1 MYVYLLKKKK
11 KKKKFR
17 NSSHLRRNTVDLQQV
32 TRRDVVEVSLLHSAL
47 SILSLMSF
55 GRSRGGGGNNPTRS
69 LPFGLGFNDVG
80 VNETTEF
87 PSIPLPVNNP
97 INPRE
102 RSLAV
107 TYIKFSQTVKDGPF
121 YTGSLSLAVDGGAEG
136 DNKNSKRK
144 KQSLIEEEGHM
155 DGIERYS
162 DRYLKK
168 RKIGTSIDEHPY
180 HLEVF
185 PRELY
190 NVMGIDKKKLLVI
203 SEFNNKDDIFT
214 GGKQDENAG
223 LTMIEKWKQL
233 AEDDDDDNDEENK
246 SKENGEGDE
255 DVDEDFEEEE
265 DDDDDY
271 NAEKYFND
279 GDDEEYG
286 DEEEVGDEPAF

>member
-1 MYVYLLKKKK
+1 
-11 KKKKFR
+11 
-17 NSSHLRRNTVDLQQV
+17 
-32 TRRDVVEVSLLHSAL
+32 
-47 SILSLMSF
+47 
-55 GRSRGGGGNNPTRS
+55 
-69 LPFGLGFNDVG
+69 
-80 VNETTEF
+80 
-87 PSIPLPVNNP
+87 
-97 INPRE
+97 
-102 RSLAV
+102 
-107 TYIKFSQTVKDGPF
+107 
-121 YTGSLSLAVDGGAEG
+121 
-136 DNKNSKRK
+136 
-144 KQSLIEEEGHM
+144 M

-223 LTMIEKWKQL
+223 LSMIEKWKQL
-233 AEDDDDDNDEENK
+233 AEDEDDDNDEENEK
-246 SKENGEGDE
+246 NKENGGGDE

-279 GDDEEYG
+279 GDDDEYG
-286 DEEEVGDEPAF
+286 DEDDMGDEPAF

>member
-11 KKKKFR
+11 KKNFETHRTYEETRLVFCKLQR
-17 NSSHLRRNTVDLQQV
+17 N
-32 TRRDVVEVSLLHSAL
+32 VVEVSLLHSAL
-47 SILSLMSF
+47 WILSLMSF

-107 TYIKFSQTVKDGPF
+107 TYIKFGQTVKDGPF
-121 YTGSLSLAVDGGAEG
+121 YTGSLSLAVDGGTE
-136 DNKNSKRK
+136 DDKSSKKK

-246 SKENGEGDE
+246 SKENGGGDE

-286 DEEEVGDEPAF
+286 DEEEMGDEPAF